1 MTQSASSRP
10 LPGTGRASA
19 PIIVVG
25 SLLAALGLTALGDTH
40 AQAQRADPR
49 KHARLVPDHDAT
61 ELRVLDWTLWN
72 VSKYY
77 VEPGRIDPQKMTLA
91 ALEALEQDIAEVL
104 VEPSGDGKKVLVRVG
119 TAEKEFDIGEVEALW
134 AVGPHVREVF
144 RFVVKNTT
152 LDEKQQRDAE
162 YAIVAGVLST
172 LDPHTNLLR
181 PEDFEDMQAS
191 TKGSF
196 GGLGIEVGM
205 RDGNITVIRVIEDN
219 PASKVDMRPGDRI
232 VQIDAEST
240 VTLSLNDA
248 VDRLRGPAGTT
259 VTVYVMRDG
268 LQKPKPLEITR
279 ATIQLDSVIGDVLEG
294 TDASG
299 KAHKVGLV
307 QIPRNF
313 SQNTGQELRDKLSEF
328 ERQGVEGVVLDLRGN
343 PGGLLNA
350 AVDVADAFLSSGTIV
365 ATVGVASP
373 RKESQ
378 ADDRYDFPDLP
389 LVVLVDQGSASASE
403 IVAGA
408 LRNTGRA
415 VLLGRRSFGKGSVQ
429 ELRDRKVGDKE
440 LALKLTVAE
449 YLTPGDVSIQ
459 SVGVAPDVETI
470 PVWVS
475 KDYVAYYGRERF
487 DLLREES
494 LSSHLVSD
502 KAEELRRSPFTLH
515 FLEQG
520 SLDPNSPNGSRPDT
534 GKGKSKSAH
543 EGAEE
548 GATDIPDPSKA
559 KTADERTA
567 ILLEDP
573 EVRMA
578 RDLVLWAPSSNRED
592 LLGRMDEFV
601 AQQQQLEQ
609 TRIAG
614 SLAARGI
621 DWNPGEKATTGAAK
635 LRMTVTSNKPGN
647 VIKGGEKGTVTVT
660 VFNDGDAPAYQVRA
674 ITDSDYRY
682 FDERELLFGRI
693 DPGASKTFT
702 IELAVGENELSRT
715 DRIDMHLFEQHGATL
730 APGSQTSID
739 VSAEGLP
746 RPHFAFGWQVLDL
759 PRKGT
764 NIEGNGDG
772 VWQVG
777 ERVVLRVH
785 VANQGEGP
793 ALDTWVNLRN
803 LGDDS
808 LFIHE
813 GRQRIKKLDV
823 GQTRVIDLDAELR
836 TTPDTGEARVQ
847 LSVSDTK
854 VGEALAERL
863 VFPMIEPKAPIDD
876 DKRTL
881 VAKDAVD
888 LYASPLTPDRLVATA
903 PAGER
908 FRVNGGFGDWV
919 RVELPD
925 DGFAFAHRADFDEDT
940 GKVKGPK
947 VEPVLGVSPP
957 VIALT
962 GSVHQTDA
970 GEIELAGSISDETRV
985 QDVYITVANPS
996 RDLFANREKVFYQAS
1011 GEPSLGKLDFDAK
1024 VPLTPGNNLIEIYAR
1039 EGAEVVATKRMW
1051 VLRTSGLAEA
1061 RAKEESFASNGK
1073 LAVDTFEK

>member
-1 MTQSASSRP
+1 

-19 PIIVVG
+19 PIILVG

-40 AQAQRADPR
+40 AKAQRTDPR

-77 VEPGRIDPQKMTLA
+77 VEPDRINPQAMTLA

-104 VEPSGDGKKVLVRVG
+104 VEPSADGKTVRVRVG
-119 TAEKEFDIGEVEALW
+119 TASKEFDIGEVEALW

-144 RFVVKNTT
+144 RFVVKNTA
-152 LDEKQQRDAE
+152 LDEKEQREAE
-162 YAIVAGVLST
+162 YAVVAGVLST

-240 VTLSLNDA
+240 VTMNLNDA
-248 VDRLRGPAGTT
+248 VDRLRGPAGTN
-259 VTVYVMRDG
+259 VLVYVMREG
-268 LQKPKPLEITR
+268 LGKPKALEITR

-294 TDASG
+294 TDAAG
-299 KAHKVGLV
+299 KPRKVGLV

-328 ERQGVEGVVLDLRGN
+328 ERAGVEGVVLDLRGN

-408 LRNTGRA
+408 LRNQGRA

-429 ELRDRKVGDKE
+429 ELRDRKVADKE

-459 SVGVAPDVETI
+459 SVGVAPDVETL

-475 KDYVAYYGRERF
+475 KDYVAYFGRERF

-494 LSSHLVSD
+494 LSDHLVST

-520 SLDPNSPNGSRPDT
+520 SLDPNKPITADK
-534 GKGKSKSAH
+534 GKGKPAAH
-543 EGAEE
+543 ADDPT
-548 GATDIPDPSKA
+548 ATDIPDA
-559 KTADERTA
+559 KPATADQRTA

-573 EVRMA
+573 EIRMA
-578 RDLVLWAPSSNRED
+578 RDLVLWAPSSNRRE
-592 LLGRMDEFV
+592 LLSRMDEFV
-601 AQQQQLEQ
+601 SEQQRAEQL
-609 TRIAG
+609 RIAG
-614 SLAARGI
+614 SLSARGI
-621 DWNPGEKATTGAAK
+621 DWTAGDKPTAGAPK
-635 LRMTVTSNKPGN
+635 LRVTVASDKPGN
-647 VIKGGEKGTVTVT
+647 TIKGGEKGIVTVT
-660 VFNDGDAPAYQVRA
+660 VANDGDATAYQVRA

-682 FDERELLFGRI
+682 FDERELVFGRI
-693 DPGASKTFT
+693 DPGASKSFT
-702 IELAVGENELSRT
+702 VELAVGENELSRT
-715 DRIDMHLFEQHGATL
+715 DRIDLHVFEQHGAKL

-739 VSAEGLP
+739 ISAEGLP
-746 RPHFAFGWQVLDL
+746 RPHFAFGWQVLDQ
-759 PRKGT
+759 PHKGT

-772 VWQVG
+772 VLQVG

-785 VANQGEGP
+785 VSNQGDGP
-793 ALDTWVNLRN
+793 ALDTWVNMRN
-803 LGDDS
+803 LGDDA

-823 GQTRVIDLDAELR
+823 GQTRTVDLDAELR
-836 TTPDTGEARVQ
+836 ATPAGGEARVQ
-847 LSVSDTK
+847 LAVSDNK

-863 VFPMIEPKAPIDD
+863 VFPMIEPKAAITD

-881 VAKDAVD
+881 VSRDQVD
-888 LYASPLTPDRLVATA
+888 LYGSPLQPDRRVATA
-903 PAGER
+903 AAGER
-908 FRVNGGFGDWV
+908 FRATGNSGEWV
-919 RVELPD
+919 RLELGD
-925 DGFAFAHRADFDEDT
+925 GGFAFAHRKDFDEDA
-940 GKVKGPK
+940 GKVKAPT

-962 GSVHQTDA
+962 GTVTQTDEA
-970 GEIELAGSISDETRV
+970 ELDLGGSITDETRV
-985 QDVYITVANPS
+985 QDVFVTVVNPS
-996 RDLFANREKVFYQAS
+996 RDLFANREKVFYLAS
-1011 GEPSLGKLDFDAK
+1011 SEPGAGKLDFQAT
-1024 VPLTPGNNLIEIYAR
+1024 VPLTPGNNLIEVYAR
-1039 EGAEVVATKRMW
+1039 EGDEVIATKRMW

-1061 RAKEESFASNGK
+1061 RAKEGSFASNGK
-1073 LAVDTFEK
+1073 LAVDTFQK

>member
-1 MTQSASSRP
+1 
-10 LPGTGRASA
+10 
-19 PIIVVG
+19 VVG

-77 VEPGRIDPQKMTLA
+77 VEPDRIDPQAMTLA

-104 VEPSGDGKKVLVRVG
+104 VEPIDDGKKVRVRVG
-119 TAEKEFDIGEVEALW
+119 TAEKEFDIGDVEALW

-144 RFVVKNTT
+144 RFVVRNTT
-152 LDEKQQRDAE
+152 LDEKEQREAE

-196 GGLGIEVGM
+196 GGLGIEVGL

-219 PASKVDMRPGDRI
+219 PAAKVDMRPGDRI

-240 VTLSLNDA
+240 VTMNLNDA

-294 TDASG
+294 TDGAG
-299 KAHKVGLV
+299 KTRKVGLV

-373 RKESQ
+373 RKESH

-440 LALKLTVAE
+440 LALKLTVAQ

-475 KDYVAYYGRERF
+475 KDYVAYFGRERF

-494 LSSHLVSD
+494 LSSHLESD

-520 SLDPNSPNGSRPDT
+520 SLDPNKPASGKEKKAHGEDTTEGS
-534 GKGKSKSAH
+534 A
-543 EGAEE
+543 
-548 GATDIPDPSKA
+548 DIPDPGKA
-559 KTADERTA
+559 KSADERTA

-578 RDLVLWAPSSNRED
+578 RDLVLWAPTSNRDE
-592 LLGRMDEFV
+592 LLERMDEFV
-601 AQQQQLEQ
+601 GQQQGVEQ

-614 SLAARGI
+614 SLSARGI
-621 DWNPGEKATTGAAK
+621 DWNPGQRPATGAAK
-635 LRMTVTSNKPGN
+635 LRMTVSSNKPGN
-647 VIKGGEKGTVTVT
+647 AIKGGEKGTVNVTVT
-660 VFNDGDAPAYQVRA
+660 NDGDAPAYQVRA

-693 DPGASKTFT
+693 EPGASKSFS

-715 DRIDMHLFEQHGATL
+715 DRIDLHLFEQHGATL
-730 APGSQTSID
+730 ATGSQTSID
-739 VSAEGLP
+739 VAAEGLP

-759 PRKGT
+759 PQKGT
-764 NIEGNGDG
+764 DIDGNGDG

-785 VANQGEGP
+785 VTNQGEGA

-803 LGDDS
+803 VGDDS

-813 GRQRIKKLDV
+813 GRERIKKLDV

-836 TTPDTGEARVQ
+836 TTPANGEARVQ

-863 VFPMIEPKAPIDD
+863 VFPMTEAKGTIEDD
-876 DKRTL
+876 RSTL
-881 VAKDAVD
+881 VAKDVVD
-888 LYASPLTPDRLVATA
+888 LYGSILEPSRRVAWA
-903 PAGER
+903 AAGER
-908 FRVNGGFGDWV
+908 FRSNGISGDWV
-919 RVELPD
+919 RLELPD
-925 DGFAFAHRADFDEDT
+925 GGFAFARRADFDEDS
-940 GKVKGPK
+940 GKVKAPK
-947 VEPVLGVSPP
+947 VEPVLAVSPP
-957 VIALT
+957 VIVLNEAIT
-962 GSVHQTDA
+962 QTDA
-970 GEIELAGSISDETRV
+970 TELALSGSITDETRV

-996 RDLFANREKVFYQAS
+996 RDLFADREKVFYLAS
-1011 GEPSLGKLDFDAK
+1011 PEPGLGKLDFAAK
-1024 VPLTPGNNLIEIYAR
+1024 VPLTPGNNLIEVYAR
-1039 EGAEVVATKRMW
+1039 EGDEVVATRRMW

-1061 RAKEESFASNGK
+1061 REKEGAFASNGK
-1073 LAVDTFEK
+1073 LPVDTLK

>member
-1 MTQSASSRP
+1 VTQSVSSRP
-10 LPGTGRASA
+10 WPGSGRASA

-25 SLLAALGLTALGDTH
+25 SLLAALGLTAIGDTH

-77 VEPGRIDPQKMTLA
+77 VEPGRIDPQAMTLA
-91 ALEALEQDIAEVL
+91 ALEALEHGIAEVL
-104 VEPSGDGKKVLVRVG
+104 VEPLDDGKRVRVRVG
-119 TAEKEFDIGEVEALW
+119 TAEKVFRIGQVEALW

-152 LDEKQQRDAE
+152 LDESEQREAE
-162 YAIVAGVLST
+162 YAVVAGVLST

-181 PEDFEDMQAS
+181 PDDFEDMQAS

-205 RDGNITVIRVIEDN
+205 REGSITVIRVIEDN

-240 VTLSLNDA
+240 VTMSINEA

-259 VTVYVMRDG
+259 VTVHVMREG
-268 LQKPKPLEITR
+268 LSKPKPLEITR

-294 TDASG
+294 TDPSG
-299 KAHKVGLV
+299 KPQKVGLV

-313 SQNTGQELRDKLSEF
+313 SQHTGRELRDKLAEF
-328 ERQGVEGVVLDLRGN
+328 ERVGVEGVVLDLRGN

-350 AVDVADAFLSSGTIV
+350 AVEVADAFLSTGTIV

-373 RKESQ
+373 RKESR
-378 ADDRYDFPDLP
+378 ADDRYDFPNLP

-408 LRNTGRA
+408 LRNQGRA

-429 ELRDRKVGDKE
+429 ELRDRKVADKE

-475 KDYVAYYGRERF
+475 KDHVAYFGRGRF

-494 LSSHLVSD
+494 LSAHLVSA

-515 FLEQG
+515 FLDQG
-520 SLDPNSPNGSRPDT
+520 SLDPNAPPPKAD
-534 GKGKSKSAH
+534 GKGKAKSSGGAEDESEPRRPQASKSAS
-543 EGAEE
+543 G
-548 GATDIPDPSKA
+548 DQ
-559 KTADERTA
+559 RTKL
-567 ILLEDP
+567 LLEDP
-573 EVRMA
+573 EIRMA

-592 LLGRMDEFV
+592 ILGRMGEFV
-601 AQQQQLEQ
+601 GEQQRTEQ
-609 TRIAG
+609 ERIAG
-614 SLAARGI
+614 SLAVRGI
-621 DWNPGEKATTGAAK
+621 DWTPGTKPTAGAAK
-635 LRMTVTSNKPGN
+635 LRMQVACNRPTNT
-647 VIKGGEKGTVTVT
+647 IKGGEKGTVTVT
-660 VFNDGDAPAYQVRA
+660 VTNEGEAPAHQVRA

-682 FDERELLFGRI
+682 FDERELVFGRI
-693 DPGASKTFT
+693 DPGSSKSYS
-702 IELAVGENELSRT
+702 IELAVGESELSRT
-715 DRIDMHLFEQHGATL
+715 DRIDFHLFEQHGAKL
-730 APGSQTSID
+730 AAGSQTSID
-739 VSAEGLP
+739 ISAEGLP
-746 RPHFAFGWQVLDL
+746 RPHFAFGWQVLDM
-759 PRKGT
+759 PQKGT

-785 VANQGEGP
+785 VANQGEGA
-793 ALDTWVNLRN
+793 ALDTWVSLRN
-803 LGDDS
+803 LSDDA

-823 GQTRVIDLDAELR
+823 GQVRVVDLDAELR
-836 TTPDTGEARVQ
+836 ATPRGGEARVQ

-863 VFPMIEPKAPIDD
+863 VFPMIEPKARIEDD
-876 DKRTL
+876 RRTL
-881 VAKDAVD
+881 ISRDAVD
-888 LYASPLTPDRLVATA
+888 LYGSPLQPNRVVGTA

-908 FRVNGGFGDWV
+908 FRVSGLLGDWV
-919 RVELPD
+919 RLELPD
-925 DGFAFAHRADFDEDT
+925 NGFAFGLRKDFDEDS
-940 GKVKGPK
+940 GKVKAPK
-947 VEPVLGVSPP
+947 VDPVLGVSPP
-957 VIALT
+957 VITLT
-962 GSVHQTDA
+962 GDVTQTDA
-970 GEIELAGSISDETRV
+970 TEIRLGGTVTDESRV
-985 QDVYITVANPS
+985 QDVFVTVVNPS
-996 RDLFANREKVFYQAS
+996 RDLFAAREKVFYLAS
-1011 GEPSLGKLDFDAK
+1011 GEPSSGRLDFDAA

-1039 EGAEVVATKRMW
+1039 EGAEVVATRRMW

-1061 RAKEESFASNGK
+1061 RAKEASFASNGK
-1073 LAVDTFEK
+1073 LAVDTFQK

>member
-1 MTQSASSRP
+1 M
-10 LPGTGRASA
+10 
-19 PIIVVG
+19 IVVG

-77 VEPGRIDPQKMTLA
+77 VEPDRIDPQKMTLA

-104 VEPSGDGKKVLVRVG
+104 VEPSSDGKTVRVRVG
-119 TAEKEFDIGEVEALW
+119 TAEKAFDIGEVEALW

-144 RFVVKNTT
+144 RFVVKNTK
-152 LDEKQQRDAE
+152 LDEKEQRDAE

-268 LQKPKPLEITR
+268 LQKPKALEITR
-279 ATIQLDSVIGDVLEG
+279 ATIQLDSVIGDVLVG
-294 TDASG
+294 PDGSG
-299 KAHKVGLV
+299 QTRKVGLV

-313 SQNTGQELRDKLSEF
+313 SQHTGQELRDKLAEF
-328 ERQGVEGVVLDLRGN
+328 EREKVEGVVLDLRGN

-365 ATVGVASP
+365 STVGTASP
-373 RKESQ
+373 RKESH
-378 ADDRYDFPDLP
+378 ADDRYDFPELP

-408 LRNTGRA
+408 LRNQGRA

-440 LALKLTVAE
+440 LALKLTVAQ

-459 SVGVAPDVETI
+459 SVGVAPDLETI

-475 KDYVAYYGRERF
+475 KDFVAYYGRERF

-494 LSSHLVSD
+494 LSSHLESD

-520 SLDPNSPNGSRPDT
+520 SLDPNKPGS
-534 GKGKSKSAH
+534 GKDKKGPQGEDGSD
-543 EGAEE
+543 GA
-548 GATDIPDPSKA
+548 ADIPDPDKA
-559 KTADERTA
+559 KTADQRTA

-573 EVRMA
+573 EIRMA
-578 RDLVLWAPSSNRED
+578 RDLVLWAPSSNREE
-592 LLGRMDEFV
+592 LLGRMDGFV
-601 AQQQQLEQ
+601 SEQQRIEQQ
-609 TRIAG
+609 RIAG
-614 SLAARGI
+614 SLSARGI
-621 DWNPGEKATTGAAK
+621 DWNPGEKPTAGAPK
-635 LRMTVTSNKPGN
+635 LRMTVTSNKSGN

-660 VFNDGDAPAYQVRA
+660 IANDGDAPAYQVRA

-693 DPGASKTFT
+693 DPGASKSFPV
-702 IELAVGENELSRT
+702 ELAVGENELSRT
-715 DRIDMHLFEQHGATL
+715 DRIDFHLFEQHGATL
-730 APGSQTSID
+730 ATGSQTSID
-739 VSAEGLP
+739 VAAEGLP

-759 PRKGT
+759 PQKGT

-772 VWQVG
+772 VWQAG

-785 VANQGEGP
+785 VANQGEGA

-803 LGDDS
+803 LGDDA

-813 GRQRIKKLDV
+813 GRERIKKLDV

-836 TTPDTGEARVQ
+836 TTPEGGEARVQ

-863 VFPMIEPKAPIDD
+863 VFPMIEPKLTVED

-881 VAKDAVD
+881 VSKDAVD
-888 LYASPLTPDRLVATA
+888 LYASPLTPDRRVATA

-908 FRVNGGFGDWV
+908 FRVNGLTGEWV
-919 RVELPD
+919 RLELPD
-925 DGFAFAHRADFDEDT
+925 GGFAFAHRADFDEDS
-940 GKVKGPK
+940 GKAKAPK

-962 GSVHQTDA
+962 TDVTQTEA
-970 GEIELAGSISDETRV
+970 TEVSLAGSISDETRV

-996 RDLFANREKVFYQAS
+996 RDLFANRAKVFYQAS
-1011 GEPSLGKLDFDAK
+1011 TEPGLGKLDFDAK

-1039 EGAEVVATKRMW
+1039 EGDEVIATRRMW

-1061 RAKEESFASNGK
+1061 RAKEASFTSNGK
-1073 LAVDTFEK
+1073 LAVDTFQK